1 MPLVELGYDTEE
13 ENVFQHIFSKEISA
27 ILSDQRQAWRRIAS
41 SLSPT
46 SSHRWPFPTKVDSDD
61 EDDFDDE
68 DHHNFGEEEE

>member
-1 MPLVELGYDTEE
+1 MPLVLLGYDTEE

-27 ILSDQRQAWRRIAS
+27 ILSDRSQAWRRIAS

-61 EDDFDDE
+61 DFDDE
-68 DHHNFGEEEE
+68 DGHDFGEEEE